1 MKTPSI
7 FSPDNRL
14 AWLGIGVFAIGQTFA
29 TMAGV
34 AGTRIAFSSLDEGP
48 VSVLSLILIAGSA
61 LALVLCRAAVRISA
75 EGLGQAYTAD
85 IRQALFSAAMH
96 TPPEEIAKRRRGY
109 LMLRL
114 TGDMATMKDG
124 LSRSIPQAVQ
134 AISLSIAGLTALALM
149 DVRFFAVAFAV
160 TVTVAAAAHFSTSKV
175 YAAHSSLRQ
184 QRAKVATDMA
194 ERLPI
199 APELLRLGR
208 RTKELSR
215 LRRQSKSLR
224 HQSMM
229 RLRLIEGLRA
239 LPELLSGMAAA
250 TVLFD
255 GSNRGLSAGDIA
267 ACLAA
272 LGLLA
277 FGLSQISAV
286 CDRLSGWKVAAT
298 KLHRYLNGR
307 LEGPTH
313 NVSGKL
319 RISHKASRIS
329 IEAPDIMVPGSISAN
344 IGGAA
349 RAKCTN
355 PEEVIS
361 ALTKTGSFSSMR
373 IEIDGIGLDELTPG
387 SIRRNI
393 GIVSPHPSVLKG
405 SVRRNLTLGL
415 RHRPDDPTLLRRI
428 ARAGL
433 QESLSKLGGL
443 DGKLSEGGRTLTD
456 TDRVRLAALQT
467 AVCQQKILLADLRS
481 SSPPAD
487 VDRCLASGNVAV
499 IWLDAP
505 VP

>member
-224 HQSMM
+224 HQ
-229 RLRLIEGLRA
+229 
-239 LPELLSGMAAA
+239 
-250 TVLFD
+250 
-255 GSNRGLSAGDIA
+255 
-267 ACLAA
+267 
-272 LGLLA
+272 
-277 FGLSQISAV
+277 
-286 CDRLSGWKVAAT
+286 
-298 KLHRYLNGR
+298 
-307 LEGPTH
+307 
-313 NVSGKL
+313 
-319 RISHKASRIS
+319 
-329 IEAPDIMVPGSISAN
+329 
-344 IGGAA
+344 
-349 RAKCTN
+349 
-355 PEEVIS
+355 
-361 ALTKTGSFSSMR
+361 
-373 IEIDGIGLDELTPG
+373 
-387 SIRRNI
+387 
-393 GIVSPHPSVLKG
+393 
-405 SVRRNLTLGL
+405 
-415 RHRPDDPTLLRRI
+415 
-428 ARAGL
+428 
-433 QESLSKLGGL
+433 
-443 DGKLSEGGRTLTD
+443 
-456 TDRVRLAALQT
+456 
-467 AVCQQKILLADLRS
+467 
-481 SSPPAD
+481 
-487 VDRCLASGNVAV
+487 
-499 IWLDAP
+499 
-505 VP
+505 

>member
-1 MKTPSI
+1 MKPPSI
-7 FSPDNRL
+7 FSRDNRL
-14 AWLGIGVFAIGQTFA
+14 SWLWIGVFAIGQTVA

-34 AGTRIAFSSLDEGP
+34 AGTRMAFSSLDEGP

-61 LALVLCRAAVRISA
+61 LALVLCRSAVRISA
-75 EGLGQAYTAD
+75 EGLGQTYTAD

-134 AISLSIAGLTALALM
+134 AISLSIAGLIALALM
-149 DVRFFAVAFAV
+149 DVRFFAVAFAL
-160 TVTVAAAAHFSTSKV
+160 TVTVAVAAHFSTSKV

-184 QRAKVATDMA
+184 QRAKLATDMA

-199 APELLRLGR
+199 APDLLRLGR
-208 RTKELSR
+208 RSKELTR
-215 LRRQSKSLR
+215 LRRESQSLR
-224 HQSMM
+224 DQSIT

-250 TVLFD
+250 TILLD
-255 GSNRGLSAGDIA
+255 GSNRGLPAGEIA

-286 CDRLSGWKVAAT
+286 GDRLLGWKVAAA
-298 KLHRYLNGR
+298 KLDSYLQGR
-307 LEGPTH
+307 LETTARNG
-313 NVSGKL
+313 SDKL
-319 RISHKASRIS
+319 RIAHKASRIS

-344 IGGAA
+344 IGEAA
-349 RAKCTN
+349 RAKCKS
-355 PEEVIS
+355 PEEIIL
-361 ALTKTGSFSSMR
+361 AIIKGGSVGSVR
-373 IEIDGIGLDELTPG
+373 IEIDGIGLDDLTPG

-393 GIVSPHPSVLKG
+393 GIVSAHPSVLKG
-405 SVRRNLTLGL
+405 SVRRSLTLGL
-415 RHRPDDPTLLRRI
+415 RRRPDDPTLLRRI
-428 ARAGL
+428 VRAGL
-433 QESLSKLGGL
+433 QESLNQLGGL

-456 TDRVRLAALQT
+456 CDRVRLATLRT
-467 AVCQQKILLADLRS
+467 VVCRQRILLTNMS
-481 SSPPAD
+481 SALHMGD
-487 VDRCLASGNVAV
+487 VDRYLTSERVAV
-499 IWLDAP
+499 VWLENSDL
-505 VP
+505 